1 MIQVFPV
8 SFPPSN
14 TPVVD
19 ANGAMTIV
27 GMSFWR
33 ALWNR
38 TGQLNGLLQQVAL
51 NVPGGILGADWN
63 EVNGGDVTLPAL
75 TGGQSV
81 LVYNSGIG
89 GVTVSAPAGAT
100 IDGSPF
106 YVLVNGKMQVFLYFT
121 ATQIQSLQLG

>member
-38 TGQLNGLLQQVAL
+38 TGQLNGLSQQVAL
-51 NVPGGILGADWN
+51 NVPSGTLGSDWN
-63 EVNGGDVTLPAL
+63 EVQNDVTLPAL
-75 TGGQSV
+75 TGGQSI
-81 LVYNSGIG
+81 LVYNTNIG
-89 GVTVSAPAGAT
+89 NINISAPAGAT
-100 IDGSPF
+100 IDGVAT
-106 YVLVNGKMQVFLYFT
+106 YVLATTKMQIFLYFT
-121 ATQIQSLQLG
+121 AAQIQSLQLG